1 MTKSTD
7 KLKTDYTSKTEE
19 QACAKKKAL
28 LMGSQLFMDA
38 EFKKNSQRWRKM
50 FKGDHW
56 GSIGRKMD
64 NTTNDLVVV
73 NYVYSILKSVIPQT
87 YYQDPHFDVY
97 VNDPATMGKMFTPEM
112 LKLQLPDGTMPIL
125 DELLKREQLTED
137 ALNEKWGQLK
147 IKQTMKRIQLDQL
160 IMGFGAGKL
169 GWSTQTK
176 KDYDKP
182 NMETGQEYTERVT
195 EDDAFFLRVS
205 TQDILFD
212 TSAKHF
218 DEMRW
223 LATAYWLPAEMVKE
237 RFNID
242 GGLSPVSIVD
252 QKLIRKFD
260 EQQRQAFEMVRI
272 WEFQD
277 LGEDKFYYMADGQDK
292 YLNVVDNQYDIG
304 FNTKIFS
311 VNDVPDEILP
321 ISDVS
326 QIEDLNMELNKTRT
340 QMLNHRRKLQRKILA
355 EKDSFKTQ
363 EEFNKFMNDD
373 DMQVCEMKS
382 GALSGNKVLIVQPG
396 ILPPDFYHI
405 DEINKDDIYQVSGT
419 GANQLAAEGLVSK
432 TATEANIIEKNAN
445 LRNKERVDKLDDYCE
460 GLARDLLTIMQK
472 FPKKTSFRNREKQ
485 VWIKYSDKDLKG
497 DHSVSIKIGS
507 MQRPNDQLQTE
518 VLMNV
523 LPKFLDMRKTN
534 PDGSEVPYFNPEEV
548 FKATMKKTGFTD
560 TEIMKMMETSPP
572 EAPPQ
577 PQQPPG
583 IGPQGPG
590 MGAPGQGNPLDM
602 LMQQ

>member
-1 MTKSTD
+1 MAKST
-7 KLKTDYTSKTEE
+7 KEKTDYTSKTEE
-19 QACAKKKAL
+19 EACAKKKAL
-28 LMGSQLFMDA
+28 LLGSTLFMDK
-38 EFKKNSQRWRKM
+38 EFKKNAIRYRKM

-56 GSIGRKMD
+56 GGLGRNIDK
-64 NTTNDLVVV
+64 TQNDLVVV

-87 YYQDPHFDVY
+87 YYQDPYFDVY
-97 VNDPATMGKMFTPEM
+97 VNDPMSMGKMFTPET
-112 LKLQLPDGTMPIL
+112 LKLQLPDGSMPIL

-160 IMGFGAGKL
+160 VMGFGAGKL

-182 NMETGQEYTERVT
+182 NMETGQEYTELVT

-223 LATAYWLPAEMVKE
+223 MATRYFLPIEMVRE
-237 RFNID
+237 RFNFE
-242 GGLSPVSIVD
+242 GGFNPVTVVD
-252 QKLIRKFD
+252 QKLINKFNQTD
-260 EQQRQAFEMVRI
+260 RQAFEMAEI

-277 LGEDKFYYMADGQDK
+277 LGEDKFFYMTDGYDK
-292 YLNVVDNQYDIG
+292 YLNVVDNQYNIG
-304 FNTKIFS
+304 FNTKIFA
-311 VNDVPDEILP
+311 VNDCPDELLP

-355 EKDSFKTQ
+355 ESDAFKTQ
-363 EEFNKFMNDD
+363 EEFNRFMNDD
-373 DMQVCEMKS
+373 DMQVCEVKS
-382 GALSGNKVLIVQPG
+382 GALSSNKVLIVQPG

-460 GLARDLLTIMQK
+460 ELARDLLSIMQK
-472 FPKKTSFRNREKQ
+472 FPKKSTFRQRDKQIWVQHDEKD
-485 VWIKYSDKDLKG
+485 IKG
-497 DHSVSIKIGS
+497 DFSVAIKIGS

-518 VLMNV
+518 ILMNV
-523 LPKFLDMRKTN
+523 LPKFLEMKKVN
-534 PDGSEVPYFNPEEV
+534 PDGTEVPYFNPEEV
-548 FKATMKKTGFTD
+548 FKATMKKTGFTE
-560 TEIMKMMETSPP
+560 TEIMKMMETSTPT
-572 EAPPQ
+572 APPAPP
-577 PQQPPG
+577 PQQG
-583 IGPQGPG
+583 GGQGG
-590 MGAPGQGNPLDM
+590 MGGQDALANM
-602 LMQQ
+602 LMQ